1 MHDEKP
7 VSLIRSDRASCPSAH
22 GFGNKLARL
31 LWGLVWT
38 LFIRPTPS
46 FIHGWRTGWYRL
58 FGARIGAGVKLMPS
72 VQCWAPWNLTV
83 GDHSSV
89 SHGVDLYA
97 VDKIVLGAHVTI
109 SQRAFICTASH
120 AIDHPN
126 MPLVTAP
133 VNISDG
139 AWICAEVY
147 VHPGVTVGVDAVVGA
162 RAALFNDVEPRQVV
176 GGNPA
181 RVIRMRRLGERPA

>member
-1 MHDEKP
+1 MPDEIP
-7 VSLIRSDRASCPSAH
+7 VSLIRSDQASCPSAH
-22 GFGNKLARL
+22 GFGNKAARI

-38 LFIRPTPS
+38 LLVRPTPS
-46 FIHGWRTGWYRL
+46 FCHGWRIFWYRR
-58 FGARIGAGVKLMPS
+58 FGANIGAGVKLMPS
-72 VQCWAPWNLTV
+72 VQCWAPWNLTI
-83 GDHSSV
+83 GDHTSV

-97 VDKIVLGAHVTI
+97 VDKIKLGDHVTI

-120 AIDHPN
+120 DIDHQN

-133 VNISDG
+133 VIISDG
-139 AWICAEVY
+139 VWICAEAY

-181 RVIRMRRLGERPA
+181 RVIRMRRLGESPA